1 MCFFRRKKKDK
12 KVKEEKKVEKKV
24 EEKPAEPKKE
34 TVAAK
39 PAAQEK
45 VEKKEAA
52 KPAAKP
58 AAKAEA
64 KPASEVKDIYHVL
77 LNNDEKNPNYKRWR
91 VRKQGSRMTIQHFD
105 TQAEAIKFAEDLAK
119 KADGSIVIH
128 KKDGKIR
135 KQNY

>member
-52 KPAAKP
+52 KPAEKP
-58 AAKAEA
+58 AAK
-64 KPASEVKDIYHVL
+64 PAPEVKDIYHIL
-77 LNNDEKNPNYKRWR
+77 LNNDKKSPNYKRWR

-128 KKDGKIR
+128 KVDGKIR
-135 KQNY
+135 KQKY

>member
-34 TVAAK
+34 TVA
-39 PAAQEK
+39 
-45 VEKKEAA
+45 
-52 KPAAKP
+52 
-58 AAKAEA
+58 A

-128 KKDGKIR
+128 KMDGKIR